1 MGKNEFMVYLSE
13 NFDIDGAT
21 ERIISNILEYA
32 EGLPY
37 DEQYPFL
44 TAVLDGT
51 IGLSDAEIR
60 KISL

>member
-1 MGKNEFMVYLSE
+1 MNKNEFMKYLSE
-13 NFDIDGAT
+13 NFDLDGAT
-21 ERIISNILEYA
+21 QRIISNILNYA
-32 EGLPY
+32 EGLPC

-44 TAVLDGT
+44 TALLDGT